1 MRGLQRQR
9 QRATYFFFRYDLKA
23 FVRDTKNE
31 EKEKAEEEVEED
43 KEEDKEEDG

>member
-31 EKEKAEEEVEED
+31 EKERAEEVEED